1 MTTKLTREHTR
12 PPLLLRTVCLIK
24 SKRHKNLAGS
34 CIFSMCGHS
43 VQEAPSNLWLGN
55 KALWARDRIQHGR
68 WGWLIS
74 RVLIFLISPYTTDI
88 CFWMR
93 KRVLCLDSAKLGLGT
108 ASLSLSQ
115 VLSTQ
120 PPLCQMLQSAMP
132 NTLLLISVLFC
143 STFHLYRTKGK
154 CFSSSPLSAETSW
167 HYFV

>member
-1 MTTKLTREHTR
+1 MNTKLTREHTR

-24 SKRHKNLAGS
+24 SKRHKDLAGS

-43 VQEAPSNLWLGN
+43 VQEAPQIYDLETKPCEPGTEFSMVG
-55 KALWARDRIQHGR
+55 G
-68 WGWLIS
+68 GWLIS
-74 RVLIFLISPYTTDI
+74 RVLIFFISPYTTDI
-88 CFWMR
+88 GFWMR
-93 KRVLCLDSAKLGLGT
+93 KRVLCLDPAKLGLGT

-154 CFSSSPLSAETSW
+154 CFSSSPLSAETS
-167 HYFV
+167 